1 MRFLEGKNRNESS
14 QGQED
19 LKFKTIL
26 NCQSTPFKLKMELD
40 IVQEVQILGC
50 QKYKVLTIH
59 NSQAS
64 EGAIQETA
72 SSKNSELESS
82 TKSLI

>member
-1 MRFLEGKNRNESS
+1 MRFLEGQNRNESS

-26 NCQSTPFKLKMELD
+26 NCQSTPFKLSLQRKWNL
-40 IVQEVQILGC
+40 IL
-50 QKYKVLTIH
+50 VARNILTIH

-72 SSKNSELESS
+72 SSKNIELESAEYAVLDS
-82 TKSLI
+82 D

>member
-1 MRFLEGKNRNESS
+1 
-14 QGQED
+14 
-19 LKFKTIL
+19 
-26 NCQSTPFKLKMELD
+26 MELD

-64 EGAIQETA
+64 EGAIHIT
-72 SSKNSELESS
+72 LEQKPTDSD
-82 TKSLI
+82 

>member
-1 MRFLEGKNRNESS
+1 MKAVKDKKISNSNLFELPVNSI
-14 QGQED
+14 Q
-19 LKFKTIL
+19 TV
-26 NCQSTPFKLKMELD
+26 TPKKMELD

-64 EGAIQETA
+64 EGAIHIT
-72 SSKNSELESS
+72 LEQKP
-82 TKSLI
+82 TDALY